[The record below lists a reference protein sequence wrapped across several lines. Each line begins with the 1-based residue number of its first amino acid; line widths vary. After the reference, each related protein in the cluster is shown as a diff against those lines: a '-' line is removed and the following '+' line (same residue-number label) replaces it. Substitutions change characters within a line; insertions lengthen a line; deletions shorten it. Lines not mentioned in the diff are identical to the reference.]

1 MTSVKRLT
9 ALTITSWSRSFS
21 CWGFDNRLYHAW
33 ICDFLT
39 NRRQAVAVDGCRS
52 DWALVNGG
60 VPQGTKLG
68 PILFLVMINDL
79 ELKSLLASYWKY
91 VDDVTVSEV
100 RKAHESSS
108 SLQADHDEI
117 SRWGERYGND
127 MKLNGKKCKEM
138 TASFA
143 TAQKTSPSASMTVYS
158 TVFCLSRS
166 SMSLST
172 ISSSGMITWIPWYR
186 KPPSDCIFCAYFAV
200 VGFLRL
206 ICG

>member
-33 ICDFLT
+33 ICDFLA
-39 NRRQAVAVDGCRS
+39 NRRRAVAVDSCRS

-91 VDDVTVSEV
+91 VDDVAVSEV

-108 SLQADHDEI
+108 SLQANHDEI
-117 SRWGERYGND
+117 SRWAKRYGND
-127 MKLNGKKCKEM
+127 MKLNRKKCKEM

-143 TAQKTSPSASMTVYS
+143 TAQKTSP
-158 TVFCLSRS
+158 
-166 SMSLST
+166 
-172 ISSSGMITWIPWYR
+172 PHQ
-186 KPPSDCIFCAYFAV
+186 
-200 VGFLRL
+200 
-206 ICG
+206 